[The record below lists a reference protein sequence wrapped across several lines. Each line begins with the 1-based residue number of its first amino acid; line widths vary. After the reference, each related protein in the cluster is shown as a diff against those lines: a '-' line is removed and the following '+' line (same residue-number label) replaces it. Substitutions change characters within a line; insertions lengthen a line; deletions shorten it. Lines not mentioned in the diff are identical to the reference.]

1 MTNPIAWYS
10 HDEGCTSVTGGAFV
24 PDGAWPSTY
33 DGAYLFADYCSGQV
47 SAILTT
53 QNLRTLQLR
62 LRLDAPTTFGTAPD
76 GSVLIASQR
85 GTLYRLVAR

>member
-1 MTNPIAWYS
+1 MHALTIR
-10 HDEGCTSVTGGAFV
+10 GAESQ
-24 PDGAWPSTY
+24 GAQQNQHPAFGY
-33 DGAYLFADYCSGQV
+33 
-47 SAILTT
+47 AILTN